1 MSDVT
6 ADQSEPEPSS
16 GKRIWL
22 LAVLGALVLGA
33 GAFSALYFGLLFSGS
48 EPAEDEGEI
57 SKPVGLDIE
66 FVPLDSLV
74 VSLGPGANASHLVV
88 TMQLEVSKGY
98 VSEVEFLKPRI
109 ADVLN
114 SYLRALQPEDIEQTG
129 SLIRLR
135 AQMLRRVQI
144 IVGDGR
150 IRDLLITEFVL
161 N

>member
-1 MSDVT
+1 MSDAT
-6 ADQSEPEPSS
+6 ADQNEPEPRS
-16 GKRIWL
+16 GKRIWI
-22 LAVLGALVLGA
+22 LAALGAVILGA
-33 GAFSALYFGLLFSGS
+33 GSFSAIYFGLLFSS
-48 EPAEDEGEI
+48 PEPAEQEGEV
-57 SKPVGLDIE
+57 SKPTGLDIE

-74 VSLGPGANASHLVV
+74 VSLGPGASASHLVV
-88 TMQLEVSKGY
+88 TIQLEVSKDY

-114 SYLRALQPEDIEQTG
+114 GYLRALKPEDIEQTG
-129 SLIRLR
+129 SLVRLR

>member
-6 ADQSEPEPSS
+6 ADQSDPEPKS

-22 LAVLGALVLGA
+22 LAALGALVLGA
-33 GAFSALYFGLLFSGS
+33 GAFSVLYFGLLFS
-48 EPAEDEGEI
+48 EPEPTKHEDEI
-57 SKPVGLDIE
+57 SKPMGLDID

-74 VSLGPGANASHLVV
+74 VSLGPGASASHLVV
-88 TMQLEVSKGY
+88 TMQLEVAKNY

-114 SYLRALQPEDIEQTG
+114 SYLRALKPEDIEQTG
-129 SLIRLR
+129 SLMRLR
-135 AQMLRRVQI
+135 AQMLRRLQI
-144 IVGDGR
+144 VVGDGR

>member
-6 ADQSEPEPSS
+6 ADQSDPEPKS

-22 LAVLGALVLGA
+22 LATLGALVLGA
-33 GAFSALYFGLLFSGS
+33 GAFSVLYFELLFSEP
-48 EPAEDEGEI
+48 EPARDEGEI
-57 SKPVGLDIE
+57 SKPMGLDID

-74 VSLGPGANASHLVV
+74 VSLGPGASASHLVV
-88 TMQLEVSKGY
+88 TMQLEVAKNY

-114 SYLRALQPEDIEQTG
+114 SYLRALKPEDIEQTG

-135 AQMLRRVQI
+135 AQMLRRLQI
-144 IVGDGR
+144 VVGDGR